1 MPRSGSAAARCQ
13 RIGVAVAS
21 SDRLE
26 AAGGEG
32 TRYLRAAR
40 PGLRPSRL
48 AQRVW
53 GLLWLIPH
61 GSAVVGA
68 EGPPLKS
75 QIGTRCT
82 LQATLTAQLLT
93 EAL

>member
-1 MPRSGSAAARCQ
+1 M
-13 RIGVAVAS
+13 AS
-21 SDRLE
+21 SDPLE

-40 PGLRPSRL
+40 PGPRRSRL
-48 AQRVW
+48 APRVW
-53 GLLWLIPH
+53 GLLWLILMVLY
-61 GSAVVGA
+61 GSAVLGA

-75 QIGTRCT
+75 QIGAWCA
-82 LQATLTAQLLT
+82 LQSTLTAQLLT